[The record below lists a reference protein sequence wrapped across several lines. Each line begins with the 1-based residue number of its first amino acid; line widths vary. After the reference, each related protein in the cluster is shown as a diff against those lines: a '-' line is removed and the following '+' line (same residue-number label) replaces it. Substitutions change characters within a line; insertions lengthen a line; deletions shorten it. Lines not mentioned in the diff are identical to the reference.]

1 MSEVAYRSGGP
12 QDRPDGQSEERNSQD
27 QGASY
32 SNVMAYTSQVLGLI
46 EKEELSKEDSEWI
59 KFETVNGYKEHVNP
73 GYLFSRKTVDMNKE
87 LAFVEWKDARNSF
100 IDIDGNEY
108 IDCIGGRGIYN
119 VGHRHPKVLQ
129 TVMNQLQK
137 QAMHTHDL
145 LDPYRAILAKTLAE
159 ITPGDLKYVFFTNSG
174 GEAVESAIKLARK
187 ATNRHTFIS
196 TTAGYHGVSLGSL
209 AATGKAFY
217 RKPFLPFAQNFRHA
231 LFGDVDMLYKLL
243 KSLEIVGEEA
253 AGVIIEPIQGNAGVR
268 MPPDN
273 YLQEV
278 RQLCDEF
285 GALLILDE
293 VQTGMGRTGKMFYA
307 EHENVTPDIL
317 CLAKALGG
325 GIMPMGAI
333 VASEKVY
340 ESFME
345 EPYRHEH
352 TFGGNTLAC
361 VAAIATIHVLIEER
375 LPERAAVIGEYMLK
389 ELRAIAA
396 RYPKLVQEIRGKG
409 LFIGVEF
416 FDSVVGFE
424 VSKGLFDNKILVEG
438 TVGDVKTFR
447 IEPPL
452 TIEQEQVDRV
462 IQTFDLVLSQ
472 VQRKY
477 NFIK

>member
-1 MSEVAYRSGGP
+1 MTGAAMSNSGGNLP
-12 QDRPDGQSEERNSQD
+12 RFDPEQLLRGTEDNSYAD
-27 QGASY
+27 VIG
-32 SNVMAYTSQVLGLI
+32 YTSQILNLI
-46 EKEELSKEDSEWI
+46 EKDELSKEDSEWI
-59 KFETVNGYKEHVNP
+59 RSETLNGYKEHVNP
-73 GYLFSRKTVDMNKE
+73 SYLFSRKTVDMNRE
-87 LAFVEWKDARNSF
+87 FAFVEWKDSRNSF
-100 IDIDGNEY
+100 YDVDGNEY

-145 LDPYRAILAKTLAE
+145 LDPYRAILAKTLAD
-159 ITPGDLKYVFFTNSG
+159 ISPGDLKYVFFTNSG
-174 GEAVESAIKLARK
+174 GESVESAIKLARK
-187 ATNRHTFIS
+187 ATNRSTFIS
-196 TTAGYHGVSLGSL
+196 TTSAYHGVSLGSL
-209 AATGKAFY
+209 GATGKSFY
-217 RKPFLPFAQNFRHA
+217 RKPFLPNASQNFRHA
-231 LFGDVDMLYKLL
+231 LFGDVDMLYKML
-243 KSLEIVGEEA
+243 KSLQMVGEEA
-253 AGVIIEPIQGNAGVR
+253 AGVIIEPIQGNAGIR

-273 YLQEV
+273 YLQDV
-278 RQLCDEF
+278 RSLCDDF
-285 GALLILDE
+285 GAVFILDE

-307 EHENVTPDIL
+307 EHENVVPDIL

-340 ESFME
+340 QAFMDD
-345 EPYRHEH
+345 PYRHEH

-375 LPERAAVIGEYMLK
+375 LPERAATIGAYML
-389 ELRAIAA
+389 EQLQEVASRF
-396 RYPKLVQEIRGKG
+396 PKIVQEVRGKG

-416 FDSVVGFE
+416 FDSVIGFE

-452 TIEQEQVDRV
+452 TIEPEQVDRV
-462 IQTFDLVLSQ
+462 IATFEKVLGQ

-477 NFIK
+477 NFL